1 MNYISE
7 TSSSNER
14 MFNSLLLV
22 SGHSPADFSFELCD
36 DDRVRVHG
44 PNGTATYPAS
54 GWISRFGKHLY
65 EGLFDEATV

>member
-1 MNYISE
+1 
-7 TSSSNER
+7 

-22 SGHSPADFSFELCD
+22 SGHAPAEFSVEFCE

-44 PNGTATYPAS
+44 PNGTATYPAT

-65 EGLFDEATV
+65 EGLFDEMSV